1 MDIEGIVR
9 GISIWAIP
17 VMLAIVLHEVAHGWV
32 ADRLGDNTARWMG
45 RLTLNP
51 LKHVDPFG
59 TIFIPLM
66 LLVLQSP
73 FIFGYAKPVPVDF
86 RKLRRPKQ
94 DMVWVALAGPVTNL
108 VLAVLSTMLLALLVK
123 MPAAMNWLIEPV
135 ALMCQASILINM
147 VLCIFNL
154 LPLPP
159 LDGGRIAVGLLPGPM
174 AYQLSRLEPYGF
186 IIVIVLLLLGLFQA
200 ILGPLIFGSS
210 NFLISWALGG

>member
-1 MDIEGIVR
+1 MDIEGIIR

-17 VMLAIVLHEVAHGWV
+17 VMLAIVLHEVAHGWA

-59 TIFIPLM
+59 TIFIPLI

-94 DMVWVALAGPVTNL
+94 DMIWVALAGPATNL
-108 VLAVLSTMLLALLVK
+108 VLAVLSAMLLALLVK
-123 MPAAMNWLIEPV
+123 MPPTMNWLIEPV

-186 IIVIVLLLLGLFQA
+186 IIVIALLLLGLFQA
-200 ILGPLIFGSS
+200 ILGPMIFGSS
-210 NFLISWALGG
+210 NFLISWAMGR